1 MKRILSF
8 LCALLLLPIPAH
20 ALGGW
25 LPWWDAA
32 AAREEAAALA
42 PYLSRV
48 SAFAASFDKNDQPSL
63 SPEARSLL
71 LDMQVAFAGTDTRVY
86 LSVVNDT
93 PEEAKSTA
101 LLRRLLA
108 SDEAMERHINDLL
121 LLIDTSRIEALE
133 IDYENLGSDTGL
145 WQQFTVFIEKLHLL
159 LEQDGI
165 ALRVVLPWDAP
176 KYTILPLGPE
186 YSVMCYNLYG
196 PHSGPG
202 PKADFTF
209 LQEVSRLY
217 ADVPGP
223 VRMALATGGFDW
235 SSAGV
240 ESLTQ
245 QQAET
250 RLARLSMAPLRD
262 QASGAL
268 TAVYA
273 LEDVS
278 HTLWYADGQTL
289 RLWQEALSDFAGFDL
304 FRLGGGHTEDWLKYL
319 QTVNPNK
326 EAAP

>member
-8 LCALLLLPIPAH
+8 LCALLLLPLPAH
-20 ALGGW
+20 ALGAW

-48 SAFAASFDKNDQPSL
+48 CAFAASFDKNDRLSL
-63 SPEARSLL
+63 SPQARSLL
-71 LDMQVAFAGTDTRVY
+71 WDMQVTFAGTDAQVY

-93 PEEAKSTA
+93 PVEAKSTS

-121 LLIDTSRIEALE
+121 LLIDTSRVEALE

-159 LEQDGI
+159 LEQDDI

-176 KYTILPLGPE
+176 KYTTLPYGPE
-186 YSVMCYNLYG
+186 YSVMCYNLHG

-202 PKADFTF
+202 PKADFAF
-209 LQEVSRLY
+209 LQEVARLY
-217 ADVPGP
+217 ANVPGP

-235 SSAGV
+235 SSGGV

-245 QQAET
+245 QQAEA
-250 RLARLSMAPLRD
+250 RLARLNIAPARD

-268 TAVYA
+268 TAAYT
-273 LEDVS
+273 LEGAA
-278 HTLWYADGQTL
+278 HTLWYADGRTL
-289 RLWQEALSDFAGFDL
+289 RLWQEQLPGFAGFDL
-304 FRLGGGHTEDWLKYL
+304 FRLGGGHTADWLEYL
-319 QTVNPNK
+319 QTTNPNK